1 MSIIFFNEWKGLFRN
16 KLFLFFIS
24 FFLLLLFIVTFF
36 GNIQNK
42 KQIQNQQEAKNHIR
56 DQWDEMGPSNP
67 HSAAHFGTYAFK
79 SNSILNSL
87 DEGVNAVTGLVLRLE
102 GHKQNEVAFSESSQS
117 LTISTFGKLKVSLL
131 FQFIIPLFLIFLAF
145 NTYTS
150 EISSGRLKL
159 LLIQGNSMSKIIFAK
174 IFTLLS
180 LATLLLLFTILV
192 QFFLN
197 INYIKLDQIT
207 RLVIF
212 FFSYFLYYFIIISFT
227 VFLSLLLKKS
237 TSALSL
243 TIITW
248 LLWTIFI
255 PKTVGN
261 FTESLTPLSTRIE
274 LSEKMQDDRSKG
286 IDGHNPFDDRKIEL
300 EKEILARYEV
310 DSLSHLPI
318 NFAGILMQADE
329 EFGNQVWDKHYGE
342 LYEKL
347 ETQKRNYQLSG
358 LINPF
363 ASLQSLSMASAGTD
377 LFHHLDFLSHAEKY
391 RRYFIKTLNDE
402 YAFGGSKTGERGW
415 KASQDFFRSI
425 KDFSYN
431 EANFI
436 SMKNKYFIDIFCLF
450 LWSLSLVCLIIYYS
464 KNHPFNEY

>member
-1 MSIIFFNEWKGLFRN
+1 
-16 KLFLFFIS
+16 
-24 FFLLLLFIVTFF
+24 
-36 GNIQNK
+36 
-42 KQIQNQQEAKNHIR
+42 
-56 DQWDEMGPSNP
+56 
-67 HSAAHFGTYAFK
+67 
-79 SNSILNSL
+79 
-87 DEGVNAVTGLVLRLE
+87 
-102 GHKQNEVAFSESSQS
+102 
-117 LTISTFGKLKVSLL
+117 VSLL

-377 LFHHLDFLSHAEKY
+377 LLHHLDFLSHAEKY

-436 SMKNKYFIDIFCLF
+436 SMKNKYLIDIFCLF

>member
-1 MSIIFFNEWKGLFRN
+1 MINSKLKKKNLSQENLFNFSELFKLMKPRVMSLVIFTCAVGLLMAPN
-16 KLFLFFIS
+16 VVSTKDAMIAI
-24 FFLLLLFIVTFF
+24 LLVSIGAGAAGALNMWYESDLDALMTRTCLRPIPMGKV
-36 GNIQNK
+36 NK
-42 KQIQNQQEAKNHIR
+42 KQALIFGTSLSFFSVIALDYFANTI
-56 DQWDEMGPSNP
+56 
-67 HSAAHFGTYAFK
+67 SAA
-79 SNSILNSL
+79 
-87 DEGVNAVTGLVLRLE
+87 
-102 GHKQNEVAFSESSQS
+102 
-117 LTISTFGKLKVSLL
+117 
-131 FQFIIPLFLIFLAF
+131 
-145 NTYTS
+145 
-150 EISSGRLKL
+150 
-159 LLIQGNSMSKIIFAK
+159 
-174 IFTLLS
+174 
-180 LATLLLLFTILV
+180 LLLFTILV

-377 LFHHLDFLSHAEKY
+377 LLHHLDFLSHAEKY

-436 SMKNKYFIDIFCLF
+436 SMKNKYLIDIFCLF

>member
-79 SNSILNSL
+79 ANSILNSL

-159 LLIQGNSMSKIIFAK
+159 LLIQGNSMSKLIFAK

-197 INYIKLDQIT
+197 INYIKLDQII
-207 RLVIF
+207 RLVMF

-286 IDGHNPFDDRKIEL
+286 IDGHNPFDDRKIKL

-377 LFHHLDFLSHAEKY
+377 LLHHLDFLSHAEKY

-436 SMKNKYFIDIFCLF
+436 SMKNKYLIDIFCLF